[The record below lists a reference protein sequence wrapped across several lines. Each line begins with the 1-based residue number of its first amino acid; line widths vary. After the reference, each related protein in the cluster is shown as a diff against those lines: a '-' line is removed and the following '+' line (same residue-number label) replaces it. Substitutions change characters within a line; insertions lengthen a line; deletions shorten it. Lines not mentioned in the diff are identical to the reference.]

1 MFTILVT
8 GGAGFIGSNF
18 VKHIYRKYPEYKII
32 VLDALNYA
40 GNTNNI
46 PEEIIRANTR
56 FYFWHGDVRNPSL
69 VDTLASQCDAIVH
82 FAAETHVTRS
92 IFDNLHFF
100 ETDVM
105 GTQVMANA
113 VLKYRDRIQRFI
125 HISTSE
131 VYGTA
136 RAPLMDEEHPLLPAS
151 PYAAAKAGA
160 DRLVYSYWHTYKIP
174 AVILR
179 PFNNYGPFQHLEKLV
194 PRFITSCILD
204 EPLTIHGDGK
214 SRRDWVYVEDTCE
227 AVDRALHAPAE
238 QVAGEVINLGTGRD
252 LDIVEIALRILKKMG
267 KPTSLIRYIG
277 DRPGQVL
284 RHTASAEKAERLL
297 GWKARTSFEEGLDQT
312 IGWYQANRDWWNR
325 QLWMRSV
332 PIMTAEGKMEYH

>member
-8 GGAGFIGSNF
+8 GGAGFIGSNV
-18 VKHIYRKYPEYKII
+18 VKYLYKKYPDYKII

-46 PEEIIRANTR
+46 PQDIIRANAR

-69 VDTLASQCDAIVH
+69 VENLMAQCDAVIH
-82 FAAETHVTRS
+82 LAAETHVTRS
-92 IFDNLHFF
+92 IFDNFHFF

-105 GTQVMANA
+105 GTQVVANS
-113 VLKYRDRIQRFI
+113 VLKFKDRVKRFI

-136 RAPLMDEEHPLLPAS
+136 TAPKMDEEHALLPAS

-160 DRLVYSYWHTYKIP
+160 DRLVYAYWHTYEVP
-174 AVILR
+174 AVIIR

-194 PRFITSCILD
+194 PRFITSCLLN

-214 SRRDWVYVEDTCE
+214 SRRDWVYVEDTCD
-227 AVDRALHAPAE
+227 AIDRVLHAPIE
-238 QVAGEVINLGTGRD
+238 KVSGQVINIGSERD
-252 LDIVEIALRILKKMG
+252 FDIIEIAHMILKRMG
-267 KPTSLIRYIG
+267 KPTSLIHYVG
-277 DRPGQVL
+277 NRPGQVM

-297 GWKARTSFEEGLDQT
+297 GWKPKVRFEEGLEKT
-312 IGWYQANRDWWNR
+312 IEWYRENEDWWNK

-332 PIMTAEGKMEYH
+332 PIMTKEGKVEFH